1 MSLFE
6 FCSFNLFSFYKGGLL
21 FQQQTDLK
29 DSGKFML
36 VGVDAIA
43 YVVSGYCEIILL
55 IKILRMKI
63 SKSFFFL
70 WAEKNINQFNLEG

>member
-1 MSLFE
+1 MLRFLLRNCLPLREKGETDVRDTGVSLYD

-29 DSGKFML
+29 DSSKFML

-43 YVVSGYCEIILL
+43 FVFPEYL
-55 IKILRMKI
+55 
-63 SKSFFFL
+63 
-70 WAEKNINQFNLEG
+70 